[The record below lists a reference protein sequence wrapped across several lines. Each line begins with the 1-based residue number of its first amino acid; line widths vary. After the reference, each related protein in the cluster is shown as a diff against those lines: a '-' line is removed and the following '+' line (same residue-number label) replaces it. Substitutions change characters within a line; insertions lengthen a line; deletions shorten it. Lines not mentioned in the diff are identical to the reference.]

1 MWSRIASII
10 LRNRFFILAII
21 SALTVFF
28 GYFIYTDLRID
39 NRYGIMLPKDN
50 KTQHD
55 YELFKKYFGQDG
67 TTLVIAIKSD
77 SLYTEK
83 NFKKWSELGTQI
95 RKLDGVEHVISEA
108 TLIELE
114 NSPAD
119 TTFKKHPIFY
129 DEEFDE
135 VSIETL
141 KQRIK
146 KNPIYN
152 HLLYND
158 SSKVSLMMVSLN
170 EKVLED
176 RHKSKVVNEIEKI
189 SDQYKAYFS
198 QPRYSGLPHIRVK
211 IAERIL
217 DEMIV
222 FLALSVIAS
231 SLLLYLF
238 FRSLRIVFQCSLV
251 VLISVIWALGT
262 VALFGYALTIMMAL
276 IPPLLIVIGVP
287 NCVFIITRYHQEY
300 VRLNNKTKA
309 LFTMIRRI
317 GPVTFLTNLTTAV
330 GFVTFTSSDRLAE
343 FGIISSLNIMVVFVL
358 SICIVPI
365 IASYMI
371 APKPKHVKHLN
382 RVYSQGFIE
391 YIIVIISKYR
401 PWIYVSSVVLVC
413 LGAYGMTK
421 IISTGNVTGDIPE
434 NDQISVDLKYIE
446 RNFGGSIPFE
456 ILINY
461 KTPKRY
467 LIDQDIARRIDS
479 TQRFLEKDSLFS
491 KSISYVDGLKVLNMA
506 LFNGDSSEYVY
517 PKSRNLKRIG
527 LYKDKFDQSAKN
539 GIGFSEK
546 DLIYEDK
553 TLLRIRTQMKDL
565 GSYRVAEKVDT
576 LKLQVDHIINPNRDK
591 WERAFRVFSSGN
603 KAGFDSLMM
612 DAEIKGGL
620 CSRVQESID
629 KAIAQIDKKMTASS
643 VHLSSEERNK
653 LLSQKHRLENDK
665 SNIDSSIYSY
675 ANKKETI
682 KTLRSVI
689 DSRYLDVTFTGLSVV
704 VAEGTKYLFINLLQS
719 LVFAILSIALLM
731 AVLFRSIKIIVI
743 SMIPNIIPLLITAGI
758 MGYFKIPLKPST
770 LLVFGIAL
778 GITVDNAI
786 LFLAKYR
793 QELKLQSHNMHF
805 AILKALRETGLGI
818 FYTSVILFFGFIMF
832 VFSKFGGTKGLGLLV
847 SITILVGMATNL
859 LILPALLLSLQKKAL
874 SKSFEDPYFEIYDE
888 ESDYDPDKIM
898 VENNKD

>member
-21 SALTVFF
+21 SALTIFF
-28 GYFIYTDLRID
+28 SYFIFTDLRID
-39 NRYGIMLPKDN
+39 NRYGTLLPKDN
-50 KTQHD
+50 QTQQN
-55 YELFKKYFGQDG
+55 YELFKNYFGQDG

-77 SLYTEK
+77 SLYTKK

-95 RKLDGVEHVISEA
+95 RKLEGVEHVISEA

-114 NSPAD
+114 NSPED

-129 DEEFDE
+129 DETFDE
-135 VSIETL
+135 VSIDEL
-141 KQRIK
+141 KRKIK
-146 KNPIYN
+146 NNPIYN
-152 HLLYND
+152 KLLYND

-176 RHKSKVVNEIEKI
+176 RYKSKVVNEIERI
-189 SDQYKAYFS
+189 SDKYKSYFG

-211 IAERIL
+211 VAERIL
-217 DEMIV
+217 EEMII
-222 FLALSVIAS
+222 FLALSVFAS

-238 FRSLRIVFQCSLV
+238 FRSLRIVFQCGLV

-262 VALFGYALTIMMAL
+262 VALCGYSLTIMMAL

-300 VRLNNKTKA
+300 LDHNNKTKA

-343 FGIISSLNIMVVFVL
+343 FGIISSLNIMIVFVL

-365 IASYMI
+365 ISSYMI
-371 APKPKHVKHLN
+371 APKPKHLKHLS

-401 PWIYVSSVVLVC
+401 PWIYITSFVLVC
-413 LGAYGMTK
+413 IGVYGMTK

-434 NDQISVDLKYIE
+434 NDQISVDLNYIE
-446 RNFGGSIPFE
+446 QNFGGSIPFE

-461 KTPKRY
+461 KAPKRY
-467 LIDQDIARRIDS
+467 LLDQDIARRIDS
-479 TQRFLEKDSLFS
+479 TQRFLEKDRLFS

-506 LFNGDSSEYVY
+506 LFNNDSSQFIY

-527 LYKDKFDQSAKN
+527 LYKEKFDQNAKS
-539 GIGFSEK
+539 GVGFSEK
-546 DLIYEDK
+546 DLIFEDK
-553 TLLRIRTQMKDL
+553 TLLRIRAQMKDVVSDTV
-565 GSYRVAEKVDT
+565 GKKVT
-576 LKLQVDHIINPNRDK
+576 MLKQQVDLILNPSRKK
-591 WERAFRVFSSGN
+591 WETAYKNYHEG
-603 KAGFDSLMM
+603 KIAGFDSLMN
-612 DAEIKGGL
+612 DEEIKGAL
-620 CSRVQESID
+620 CSKAQELID
-629 KAIAQIDKKMTASS
+629 KEIAEIDNTLSRLGPNVSGSKRKQLQDKKAS
-643 VHLSSEERNK
+643 
-653 LLSQKHRLENDK
+653 LENERE
-665 SNIDSSIYSY
+665 NIDTNIYTY
-675 ANKKETI
+675 ANNKETV
-682 KTLRSVI
+682 KLLRSVI

-704 VAEGTKYLFINLLQS
+704 VAEGTTYLLDSLKWSLL
-719 LVFAILSIALLM
+719 FAILSIALLM

-793 QELKLQSHNMHF
+793 QELKLQSNNMHF
-805 AILKALRETGLGI
+805 AILKAIRETGLGI

-832 VFSKFGGTKGLGLLV
+832 VFSTFGGTKGLGLLV
-847 SITILVGMATNL
+847 SITILVGMVTNL
-859 LILPALLLSLQKKAL
+859 LILPALLLSLQKRAL
-874 SKSFEDPYFEIYDE
+874 SKSFEDPFFEIYDE
-888 ESDYDPDKIM
+888 ESDYDPEKIM
-898 VENNKD
+898 IESND